1 MAPALSNILRITS
14 SLLMLM
20 LLMFCM
26 GAINL
31 EAQDGSLASDEGTY
45 IYIFNLVQMGG
56 FFNV

>member
-1 MAPALSNILRITS
+1 MAPALSDILRITS
-14 SLLMLM
+14 SLLVLM

-31 EAQDGSLASDEGTY
+31 EAQDVSPAPDEGTY
-45 IYIFNLVQMGG
+45 TYIFNLVQMGR